1 MSKLVEMFQQG
12 FMLNVLAGTMIV
24 AGLCS
29 YLGAFIVLRRAVFV
43 GAALAQVS
51 SLGVALALFAS
62 GAIDAWWG
70 VHLHIAPQPV
80 ALALTVVTAVLMAV
94 QHKEVRIPR
103 ETVVGVVYAAAS
115 GFAILVVALSTHA
128 ESEVLNL
135 MFGNVLAIGTG
146 EVALLAGLAICVAMV
161 HWAFF
166 KEFLFVSFDP
176 DMAVALGLNGRL
188 WNIVLFLTIGFTISL
203 AIRAA
208 GALVVFDFLV
218 LPAATALLLRRRLR
232 PTLFIAVIA
241 GLFSAVLGISLSYV
255 ADLPTGPTIVAISS
269 MLLAAVALAP
279 TMGAGAGHALRSG
292 RVASKD

>member
-12 FMLNVLAGTMIV
+12 FMLNVLAGTMII
-24 AGLCS
+24 AALCS

-51 SLGVALALFAS
+51 SLGVAIALFAS
-62 GAIDAWWG
+62 GAIEAWWD

-80 ALALTVVTAVLMAV
+80 ALALTVGTAVLMAV
-94 QHKEVRIPR
+94 QHREVRIPR
-103 ETVVGVVYAAAS
+103 ETIVGVVYAAAS

-135 MFGNVLAIGTG
+135 MFGNVLAIGTT
-146 EVALLAGLAICVAMV
+146 EVVTLVGLAAFVAAI

-176 DMAVALGLNGRL
+176 DMAIALGINGRW
-188 WNIVLFLTIGFTISL
+188 WNILLFLTIGVTISL

-232 PTLFIAVIA
+232 PTLFIAVLA
-241 GLFSAVLGISLSYV
+241 GLLSSFAGICLSYV

-269 MLLAAVALAP
+269 LLLVAVAALPKLAP
-279 TMGAGAGHALRSG
+279 RAAWR
-292 RVASKD
+292 

>member
-12 FMLNVLAGTMIV
+12 FMLNVLTGTMII
-24 AGLCS
+24 AALCS

-51 SLGVALALFAS
+51 SLGVAIALFAS
-62 GAIDAWWG
+62 GAIEAWWG

-80 ALALTVVTAVLMAV
+80 ALALTVGTAVLMAV
-94 QHKEVRIPR
+94 QHREVRIPR

-135 MFGNVLAIGTG
+135 MFGNVLAIGTA
-146 EVALLAGLAICVAMV
+146 EVVTLAGLAAFVATI

-176 DMAVALGLNGRL
+176 DMATALGINARR
-188 WNIVLFLTIGFTISL
+188 WNILLFLTIGVTISL

-208 GALVVFDFLV
+208 GALVVFALLV

-232 PTLFIAVIA
+232 ATLFIAVMA
-241 GLFSAVLGISLSYV
+241 GLLSSFVGICLSYV
-255 ADLPTGPTIVAISS
+255 ADLPTGPTIVAIST
-269 MLLAAVALAP
+269 LLLVAVAVLPKLAE
-279 TMGAGAGHALRSG
+279 GS
-292 RVASKD
+292 ASS